1 MIDPLLIRLAMMQ
14 GQHAHEH
21 YLALRDIRPSRA
33 LTRFMPARRAS
44 ALIVAGKE
52 IPASTVRLLV
62 AGVPGA
68 GKTTVA
74 EFLAGQ
80 LGIEHLNFEDSPR
93 YRKPR
98 RPARDRPSVISWG
111 FSPHTDVAVIGD
123 LRAEGYTLIWLD
135 GNRPSSYAAYMN
147 REGWRADMEVAYYGQ
162 MQLIVATRVVERLQP
177 ILVCPFTPDGT
188 FRPVEDIAAQIL
200 LLAYGK
206 E

>member
-1 MIDPLLIRLAMMQ
+1 MIDPLAFRILLAQ

-21 YLALRDIRPSRA
+21 YLMLRSVRPSHVLA
-33 LTRFMPARRAS
+33 RFMPERRAS
-44 ALIVAGKE
+44 ALIVAGEE
-52 IPASTVRLLV
+52 IPAASVKLLI

-68 GKTTVA
+68 GKTTVS

-80 LGIEHLNFEDSPR
+80 LGVPHLDYEHAPR

-98 RPARDRPSVISWG
+98 HRAPSVISWG
-111 FSPHTDVAVIGD
+111 FSPQTDVAVIED
-123 LRAEGYTLIWLD
+123 LRAEGYTLVWLD
-135 GNRPSSYAAYMN
+135 GDRPSSYAAYMN

-177 ILVCPFTPDGT
+177 VLVNPFGPDHQ

>member
-1 MIDPLLIRLAMMQ
+1 MIDPLYFKILMAQ

-21 YLALRDIRPSRA
+21 YLMLRSVRPSHA
-33 LTRFMPARRAS
+33 FMRFLPERRAS
-44 ALIVAGKE
+44 ALVVAGEE
-52 IPASTVRLLV
+52 IPAPTIRLLV

-93 YRKPR
+93 YRKPHR
-98 RPARDRPSVISWG
+98 ARSRASVISWG
-111 FSPHTDVAVIGD
+111 FSPQTDVATIQD
-123 LRAEGYTLIWLD
+123 LRAEGYTLVWLD
-135 GNRPSSYAAYMN
+135 GNRAASYQAYMD
-147 REGWRADMEVAYYGQ
+147 REGNRADMEVVYYGQ

-177 ILVCPFTPDGT
+177 ILVCPFDSTGQ
-188 FRPVEDIAAQIL
+188 FRPVADIAAQIL